1 MEKAIFNKADHTY
14 TLGDKVL
21 ISVTQL
27 IRKHGLAPSYEGID
41 EEVLRRKAERG
52 SLIHEEIERYI
63 KHGEIGF
70 TSEQEDFARF
80 VSELGITNMRSEEIV
95 NNDLVAGTADLMA
108 IRTLKSEQGAKYINR
123 VLVDYKTSVHVDK
136 EAVRWQLS
144 LYERLSGEKFDELYV
159 FHLLEDSEKSKYILL
174 EHIPAEEVEKLLQCE
189 REGTIYQPRALSVP
203 SELLAAAQEAE
214 RAVKLAEA
222 NKKAAEANAATIRAQ
237 LIEAMEAQGIKSFET
252 ADKSMLI
259 TYVEPSIRET
269 IDSTRLKKERPEVA
283 AEYSKKSTVKA
294 SVRITVRG

>member
-27 IRKHGLAPSYEGID
+27 MRKHGLAPSYEGID
-41 EEVLRRKAERG
+41 EGVLRRKAERG

-63 KHGEIGF
+63 KNGEIGF
-70 TSEQEDFARF
+70 TDEQGDFIRF
-80 VSELGITNMRSEEIV
+80 VSELGLQNMRAEEIV
-95 NNDLVAGTADLMA
+95 NDDLVAGTADLMA
-108 IRTLKSEQGAKYINR
+108 THTLKSEQGVEYISR
-123 VLVDYKTSVHVDK
+123 VLVDYKTSVSVDK

-144 LYERLSGEKFDELYV
+144 LYERLSGEKFDELYA
-159 FHLLEDSEKSKYILL
+159 FHLCEKSKYIPL
-174 EHIPAEEVEKLLQCE
+174 EHVPAAEVEKLLECE
-189 REGTIYQPRALSVP
+189 RKGEIYQPRTLTVP

-222 NKKAAEANAATIRAQ
+222 NKKVAEANAVTIRQQ
-237 LIEAMEAQGIKSFET
+237 LIEAMEAQGIKRFET

-259 TYVEPSIRET
+259 TYVEPSTRKT
-269 IDSTRLKKERPEVA
+269 IDGERLKEEHPKLA
-283 AEYSKKSTVKA
+283 AKYTKMSKVKA